1 MSHQEPVYGQ
11 PQGGVNP
18 GMQQAQPQFT
28 PEQIA
33 QMQAMQQ
40 AQAAQAAQAAAAQA
54 QAQQQP
60 QFTPEQIAQMQAMQQ
75 QQAQAQQQAAQNM
88 PPVGGVPGTVGQMPA
103 PEAKPELP
111 NNFPGMAPPAE
122 MPNANPAAQAPQGLP
137 GQAPVV
143 NPAMTPE
150 QMQQQYAQV
159 AQAQQAAQ
167 YNPAQQ
173 QQAPAGYNPAMQQQY
188 NPAAQQQAPAGYG
201 QPQYNPAMQ
210 QQQYNPAA
218 QQQAPAQQM
227 PQYNM
232 PGQQQAPAGN
242 PAPGYNGGSYL
253 NNGAGVG
260 GPTPTGHPEKQKF
273 NGRALLVFASAAD
286 SKKQNRYCRGLL
298 NPHPDQ
304 RNGQSYNFICFSKH
318 SAYQI
323 DIIDNAAIR
332 SNFTRIEKAAGQPIL
347 FEGHWEWNTG
357 GQTPAWQLMIEQF
370 SFEQDPNLKIH
381 ADNYVPPIPAS
392 PMDMINGGNMGM
404 GMGMGMAPQGQ
415 QYNPAQQYNPMG
427 QAPAGYNPAAQQQ
440 APMGGQYNPMGQ
452 APTGYNPAQQPVPG
466 YGAPMGG
473 QYNPAQ
479 QQMAP
484 GQYPGMPGQHQ

>member
-1 MSHQEPVYGQ
+1 MPQSSSRANYLIVFCHGYGADGKDLINIGNFADAKLAEYKLAHRIGREEVAGIDYD
-11 PQGGVNP
+11 P
-18 GMQQAQPQFT
+18 A
-28 PEQIA
+28 
-33 QMQAMQQ
+33 
-40 AQAAQAAQAAAAQA
+40 
-54 QAQQQP
+54 
-60 QFTPEQIAQMQAMQQ
+60 
-75 QQAQAQQQAAQNM
+75 
-88 PPVGGVPGTVGQMPA
+88 GT
-103 PEAKPELP
+103 EDYSI
-111 NNFPGMAPPAE
+111 
-122 MPNANPAAQAPQGLP
+122 
-137 GQAPVV
+137 
-143 NPAMTPE
+143 T
-150 QMQQQYAQV
+150 
-159 AQAQQAAQ
+159 
-167 YNPAQQ
+167 

-188 NPAAQQQAPAGYG
+188 NPAAQQQAG
-201 QPQYNPAMQ
+201 
-210 QQQYNPAA
+210 
-218 QQQAPAQQM
+218 AQQM

-404 GMGMGMAPQGQ
+404 GMGMAPQGQ

-427 QAPAGYNPAAQQQ
+427 QAPA
-440 APMGGQYNPMGQ
+440 
-452 APTGYNPAQQPVPG
+452 GYNPAQQPVPG